1 MYNFMSP
8 IGGFRNNEKDF
19 KMKVWGEG
27 SVTAKADEAII
38 SLGVVTK
45 DKNLKKAKEENA
57 LLLNRVIKGLIKIGI
72 ADEDIETVT
81 YTITPMY
88 DYQNNEKIFRGYE
101 VKHILEISVKDINK
115 ADDVIDVATK
125 NGANVINYIRFTV
138 SNPELYYNQ
147 ALEKAILNAKE
158 KANVIAETLGV
169 EINEIPL
176 SVTENSVDKGVPYYG
191 MSKMAAMD
199 TTTPIQ
205 LGSVE
210 FKSKVSV
217 VFEY

>member
-1 MYNFMSP
+1 MYNFMNP
-8 IGGFRNNEKDF
+8 MDGFRNNEKDF
-19 KMKVWGEG
+19 KIKVWGEG
-27 SVTAKADEAII
+27 NVTAKADEAII

-45 DKNLKKAKEENA
+45 DKNIKKAKVENA
-57 LLLNRVIKGLIKIGI
+57 VLLNKIIEGLIKIGI
-72 ADEDIETVT
+72 DEEDIETAT
-81 YTITPMY
+81 YTITPIY

-147 ALEKAILNAKE
+147 ALEKAVLNSKE
-158 KANVIAETLGV
+158 KAAVIAQTLGV

-176 SVTENSVDKGVPYYG
+176 RVTENPVDKGVPYYE

-205 LGSVE
+205 LGSVQ
-210 FKSKVSV
+210 FKSRVSS
-217 VFEY
+217 VFGY